1 MGTERVGSATQSR
14 IEPSEESIRAAL
26 RKLSASPRFASSERL
41 CRFLTFTVEET
52 LAGKTGQLKET
63 TLGAEVFGRKPDYD
77 PRLDAVVRI
86 EAVKLR
92 ARLKEYY
99 DNEGRDD
106 AVRIDLPKGGYVP
119 AFSIRQP
126 QGSASDAPPH
136 TASRVAPR
144 RLFIAIP
151 VLALLVAGGVWW
163 AMHPRRP
170 IPDATVPSIAVLPF
184 VDLSEAKDQE
194 YFCDGMTEEI
204 IDALARVRGFHVA
217 ARSSAFAFKNKQQD
231 IREIGRQLNV
241 GAVLEGSVRKS
252 GNRLRVTAQL
262 NSVADG
268 YHLWSETYEREVKD
282 IFALQDEISRAI
294 VSTLRVQLG
303 EAARA
308 PLVTAP
314 TDNLEAYDLYLEAR
328 YLHSKWRLEPMRQSI
343 ALFEQAIARDPG
355 FAPAYAGLAASYTWL
370 GFFRAR
376 PRDVMPRAREA
387 AERALSIDGQLGAAH
402 ISLGDVK
409 ALFDWDWEGARRQ
422 YEIALR
428 INPDDWGAHFSNSLI
443 YLAPQG
449 RVDEAIREMQRAR
462 DLDPLNVTVNTYLA
476 ILYDFGGQY
485 EKAATQLQNTLAI
498 APDFAEAFSSLFR
511 VYLDQH
517 KFAEARAALD
527 RAHALVGQTTPGL
540 ADAQLAAATGRVDS
554 ARQMLASCERVAER
568 QYVSPGSVACVYAAL
583 GDKDGAFRNL
593 DRALA
598 ERDGMLAYLKTY
610 PALSSLRSDPRFT
623 RLLQRLNLPVER

>member
-1 MGTERVGSATQSR
+1 VGSATQNR

-41 CRFLTFTVEET
+41 CRFLAFTVEET
-52 LAGKTGQLKET
+52 LAGRTSQLKET
-63 TLGAEVFGRKPDYD
+63 TVGAEVFGRKPDYD
-77 PRLDAVVRI
+77 PRVDAVVRI

-92 ARLKEYY
+92 ARLREYY
-99 DNEGRDD
+99 DNEGRQDP
-106 AVRIDLPKGGYVP
+106 VRIDLPKGGYVP
-119 AFSIRQP
+119 AFALQSP
-126 QGSASDAPPH
+126 GEAADASPPVAAQAAPGPPLWITL
-136 TASRVAPR
+136 TA
-144 RLFIAIP
+144 L
-151 VLALLVAGGVWW
+151 LALVTGGVWW
-163 AMHPRRP
+163 VIHARRP
-170 IPDATVPSIAVLPF
+170 IAGTAVPSIAVLPF

-231 IREIGRQLNV
+231 IREIGRKLNV

-268 YHLWSETYEREVKD
+268 YHLWSETYEREMKD
-282 IFALQDEISRAI
+282 IFAMQDEISRAI

-303 EAARA
+303 EAGKA

-314 TDNLEAYDLYLEAR
+314 TGNLEAYDLYLEAR
-328 YLHSKWRLEPMRQSI
+328 YLHSKWRPDPMRQSVT
-343 ALFEQAIARDPG
+343 LFERAIAQDPS

-370 GFFRAR
+370 GFFRMR
-376 PRDVMPRAREA
+376 PRDVMPGAKEA
-387 AERALSIDGQLGAAH
+387 AQKALSLDSQLGAAH

-409 ALFDWDWEGARRQ
+409 ALYDWDWEGARREYQ
-422 YEIALR
+422 TALQ
-428 INPDDWGAHFSNSLI
+428 INPDDWGAHFSRALV

-449 RVDEAIREMQRAR
+449 RLAEAIREMERAR
-462 DLDPLNVTVNTYLA
+462 DLDPLNVTIGTYLGM
-476 ILYDFGGQY
+476 LFDFNGQY
-485 EKAATQLQNTLAI
+485 DQAVSQLLHTLTI
-498 APDFAEAFSSLFR
+498 APDFAEAYSGLYR

-517 KFAEARAALD
+517 KFAEARTALD
-527 RAHALVGQTTPGL
+527 RAHTLVGQTGPGL
-540 ADAQLAAATGRVDS
+540 ANAQLSAAEGHVDD
-554 ARQMLASCERVAER
+554 ARQMLAACERFADHE
-568 QYVSPGSVACVYAAL
+568 YVSPGSIACVYAAL
-583 GDKDGAFRNL
+583 GDKDGAFRYL

-610 PALSSLRSDPRFT
+610 PALGPLRSDPRFNE
-623 RLLQRLNLPVER
+623 LLRWVNLPVDR